1 MFDQKVKSSLA
12 DDLRE
17 LEAQAS
23 FPLKDG
29 GKMGKNALPRILNMY
44 REVKAVES
52 FTKD

>member
-23 FPLKDG
+23 FPLKDR
-29 GKMGKNALPRILNMY
+29 GKVNALPRILNMY